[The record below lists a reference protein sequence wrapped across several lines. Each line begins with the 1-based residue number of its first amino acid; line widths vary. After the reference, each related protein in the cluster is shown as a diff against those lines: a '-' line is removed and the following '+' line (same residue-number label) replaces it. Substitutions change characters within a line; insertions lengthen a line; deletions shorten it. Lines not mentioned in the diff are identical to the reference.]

1 MVLSTK
7 QTRDL
12 IKTSGLAK
20 KKAKSSYKGHKKDNY
35 KKKKEKKIE
44 ECCICYEKVEVCK
57 DNTITCK
64 KTDHTICRD
73 CKVKMKGEDCPMCRS
88 HPVKQPVEQVVKI
101 KILQKPRKPNTNCS
115 GMPPTTPKEK
125 RNYHRKHIYDETFG
139 HNTNRLVRQRS
150 NKTGRLHQSGLNRY
164 TSDGR
169 YDAENGWLTEEQVLR
184 YNGSMRTEY
193 DSASDTSEDSDDISL
208 TSGVTETSVGSIQ
221 AIVNEWIRQ
230 DEEERNENAI

>member
-7 QTRDL
+7 KTRDL

-101 KILQKPRKPNTNCS
+101 KILQKPRKPNTNCT

-125 RNYHRKHIYDETFG
+125 RNFHRKHIYDETFG

-150 NKTGRLHQSGLNRY
+150 NKTGRLNQSGLNRY

-169 YDAENGWLTEEQVLR
+169 YDTANGWLTVEQVLR

-208 TSGVTETSVGSIQ
+208 TSGGTETSVGSIQ

>member
-101 KILQKPRKPNTNCS
+101 KILQKPRKPNTNCT

-125 RNYHRKHIYDETFG
+125 RNFHRKHIYDETFG

-150 NKTGRLHQSGLNRY
+150 NKTGRLNQSGLNRY
-164 TSDGR
+164 SSV
-169 YDAENGWLTEEQVLR
+169 ENGWLTVEQVLR

-208 TSGVTETSVGSIQ
+208 TSGGTETSVGSIQ

-230 DEEERNENAI
+230 DEEERNENSI

>member
-7 QTRDL
+7 KTRDL

-101 KILQKPRKPNTNCS
+101 KILQKPRKPNTNCT

-125 RNYHRKHIYDETFG
+125 RNFHRKHIYDETFG

-150 NKTGRLHQSGLNRY
+150 NKTGRLNQSGLNRY

-169 YDAENGWLTEEQVLR
+169 YDNENGWLTVEQVLR

>member
-7 QTRDL
+7 KTRDL

-101 KILQKPRKPNTNCS
+101 KILQKPRKPNTNCT

-125 RNYHRKHIYDETFG
+125 RNFHRKHIYDETFG

-150 NKTGRLHQSGLNRY
+150 NKTGRLNQSGLNRY

-169 YDAENGWLTEEQVLR
+169 YDTENRWLTVEQVLR

-193 DSASDTSEDSDDISL
+193 DSASDTSEDSDDISI
-208 TSGVTETSVGSIQ
+208 TSGGTETSVGSIQ

>member
-7 QTRDL
+7 KTRDL

-101 KILQKPRKPNTNCS
+101 KILQKPRKPNTNCT

-125 RNYHRKHIYDETFG
+125 RNFHRKHIYDETFG

-150 NKTGRLHQSGLNRY
+150 NKTGRLNQSGLNRY

-169 YDAENGWLTEEQVLR
+169 YDNENGWLTVEQVLR

-193 DSASDTSEDSDDISL
+193 DSASDTSEDSDDISI
-208 TSGVTETSVGSIQ
+208 TSGGTETSVGSIQ

>member
-1 MVLSTK
+1 MVFPTK
-7 QTRDL
+7 RTRDM

-20 KKAKSSYKGHKKDNY
+20 KKAKSAYKGHKKDNY

-169 YDAENGWLTEEQVLR
+169 YDNENRWLTVEQVLR

-193 DSASDTSEDSDDISL
+193 DSASDTTEDSDVISL
-208 TSGVTETSVGSIQ
+208 TSTDTATTSVGSLQ
-221 AIVNEWIRQ
+221 AIVNEWIRL
-230 DEEERNENAI
+230 DEEEGYN

>member
-1 MVLSTK
+1 MVLSNK
-7 QTRDL
+7 RTRDM

-20 KKAKSSYKGHKKDNY
+20 KKAKSSYKGHKKENY
-35 KKKKEKKIE
+35 KKKKQEKKIE

-101 KILQKPRKPNTNCS
+101 KILQKPRKPNTNCT

-169 YDAENGWLTEEQVLR
+169 YDTENGWLTEEQVLR

-193 DSASDTSEDSDDISL
+193 DSASDTSEDSDVISL
-208 TSGVTETSVGSIQ
+208 TSTDTATTSVGSLQ
-221 AIVNEWIRQ
+221 AIVNEWIRL
-230 DEEERNENAI
+230 DEEEGYN